1 MMQEEIEQYI
11 AVILQEWR
19 PLRAALPQD
28 VIAILRQI
36 AETQS
41 DNLAHRFYETL
52 LKDPAISRHLSYEL
66 VEERLSSSLSKW
78 VKAILTED
86 ESQFENLAQLQYH
99 VGGVHA
105 RIGIPVEFVQRGARQ
120 LKYGIFAYV
129 AQHDIPY
136 PLSLQVMHYAAMA
149 IDIAIEMMSHAYA
162 MSHYRATRNEEAYRM
177 HVLMNNAWQEQGKQQ
192 SALSSWE
199 NSVIYNLVSGVSQTE
214 QLLNISESNFGLWFR
229 HKCVR
234 QFGENP
240 QIQQMRQLMAKIDA
254 TMAGID
260 LTTAIPV
267 EKLQELL
274 RVIHAN
280 CQKINT
286 YMEML
291 FNDVSHMQDGKD
303 ALTNLLNKRY
313 LPIILKH
320 EVSLAM
326 ENRLPLSVAI
336 IDVDFFKKVNDE
348 WGHSVGDRALTHI
361 ANLLSDNI
369 RASDYLFRY
378 GGEEFLIVLV
388 EAGQSETYTLLERI
402 RRIVNNTPFE
412 TVSGKTITLTVSIG
426 YTLHSGHPD
435 YNLLLN
441 KADTALY
448 EAKRGGRNRIVQ
460 Q

>member
-1 MMQEEIEQYI
+1 
-11 AVILQEWR
+11 
-19 PLRAALPQD
+19 
-28 VIAILRQI
+28 
-36 AETQS
+36 
-41 DNLAHRFYETL
+41 
-52 LKDPAISRHLSYEL
+52 
-66 VEERLSSSLSKW
+66 
-78 VKAILTED
+78 
-86 ESQFENLAQLQYH
+86 
-99 VGGVHA
+99 
-105 RIGIPVEFVQRGARQ
+105 
-120 LKYGIFAYV
+120 
-129 AQHDIPY
+129 
-136 PLSLQVMHYAAMA
+136 
-149 IDIAIEMMSHAYA
+149 
-162 MSHYRATRNEEAYRM
+162 
-177 HVLMNNAWQEQGKQQ
+177 MNNAWQEQGKQQ

-199 NSVIYNLVSGVSQTE
+199 NSVIYNLVSGVPQTE
-214 QLLNISESNFGLWFR
+214 HLLNISESNFGLWFR

-234 QFGENP
+234 QFGENT

-260 LTTAIPV
+260 VTTPIPV

-388 EAGQSETYTLLERI
+388 EAGQSETYTLLERV
-402 RRIVNNTPFE
+402 RRIVSNTPFE
-412 TVSGKTITLTVSIG
+412 TVSGKNITLTVSIG
-426 YTLHSGHPD
+426 YTLHNGHPD

-441 KADTALY
+441 KADAALY
-448 EAKRGGRNRIVQ
+448 EAKRSGRNRIVQ